1 MRQSTKAVV
10 GVLSLGVLA
19 SSYSLGL
26 ANANEGSS
34 LGGGL
39 SAAGSTSGTTS
50 TDTGSTAPEST
61 TTDTGVNSSAAASEP
76 TASATASAS
85 ASNSATSSSTTNKAT
100 TKSTATPT
108 ATPTKTAAPTAT
120 PTKTAA
126 PTPTA
131 TPTAT
136 PTKTATSSAAKQT
149 GDAIQY
155 KYGTVQLAVTKAGGK
170 ISAIDVVIG
179 TTRGREYAGVI
190 SVLVPAAVSANGAN
204 FGNYSGATFTT
215 DAFKSALESA
225 LAKF

>member
-39 SAAGSTSGTTS
+39 SAAGSGGTNAALTEPAP
-50 TDTGSTAPEST
+50 TQSTAAGTGASSTESL
-61 TTDTGVNSSAAASEP
+61 ASEP
-76 TASATASAS
+76 KASAS
-85 ASNSATSSSTTNKAT
+85 ASSSTSADSSSSASKAT
-100 TKSTATPT
+100 AKSTATPTATAT

-120 PTKTAA
+120 S
-126 PTPTA
+126 TA
-131 TPTAT
+131 TPT
-136 PTKTATSSAAKQT
+136 PTKAATSSTTGTQT
-149 GDAIQY
+149 SDAIRY
-155 KYGTVQLAVTKAGGK
+155 KYGTVQLSVTKAGGK
-170 ISAIDVVIG
+170 ISSIDVLVG
-179 TTRGREYAGVI
+179 TTKGREYAGVI
-190 SVLVPAAVSANGAN
+190 SELVPAAVSANGSG

-215 DAFKSALESA
+215 EAFKSALESA

>member
-108 ATPTKTAAPTAT
+108 ATPTKTAAPT
-120 PTKTAA
+120 
-126 PTPTA
+126 PTA

>member
-50 TDTGSTAPEST
+50 TDTGSTSPEST

-100 TKSTATPT
+100 TKSTAT
-108 ATPTKTAAPTAT
+108 PTAT

>member
-10 GVLSLGVLA
+10 CVLSLGVLA

-34 LGGGL
+34 LGGSL

-50 TDTGSTAPEST
+50 TDTGSTATEST

-85 ASNSATSSSTTNKAT
+85 ASNSATPSSTTNKAT

-108 ATPTKTAAPTAT
+108 ATASVT
-120 PTKTAA
+120 PTK
-126 PTPTA
+126 TA

-136 PTKTATSSAAKQT
+136 ATPTPTPTKTATGSSAKQT
-149 GDAIQY
+149 GDAIYY
-155 KYGTVQLAVTKAGGK
+155 KYGTVQLAVTKSGGK
-170 ISAIDVVIG
+170 ISSIDVVVG

-190 SVLVPAAVSANGAN
+190 SELVPAAVSANGSN

-215 DAFKSALESA
+215 EAFKSALESA